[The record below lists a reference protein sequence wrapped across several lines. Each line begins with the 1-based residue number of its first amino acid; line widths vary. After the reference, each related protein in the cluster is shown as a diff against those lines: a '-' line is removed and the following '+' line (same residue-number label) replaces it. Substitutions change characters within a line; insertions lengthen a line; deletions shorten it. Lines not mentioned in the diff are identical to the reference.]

1 MSIMKRLRKPVIILL
16 VLVVGFLL
24 WHFFMAARERVTFYQ
39 TYGYKEGDNWV
50 IPIHLRVWERGL
62 VERGAERLIARAAE
76 SAEQLTGESIG
87 GFDLARFRARLGA
100 FVADDESGQ
109 NVVIGFDKDPRDVRY
124 PITSLADGRDVRSDR
139 NGRIDGRI
147 RIPLAAAA
155 ELMRSQESASGL
167 LSYHAVSRG
176 HSGDGKVR
184 LLEDDPTAVSVVS
197 DIDDTIKITEVPAG
211 HRVLYLN
218 TFIREFHSAPGMAER
233 YKQWGQAAFHYVSGG
248 PWQLYEP
255 LFEFLPK
262 EGFPDGSVHMR
273 NLPLQVTDTT
283 KAREFIDFLF
293 DKQATKRHKLQ
304 AIREIMTRFPNRRF
318 IMVGDSGEADPEVY
332 REIKDDPKFGNRVEA
347 ILIRT
352 VSVSESGRLE
362 GMEQIEARVVSTGV
376 SQFDK

>member
-1 MSIMKRLRKPVIILL
+1 MKRLRTPIIIVL
-16 VLVVGFLL
+16 VLGVGLLL
-24 WHFFMAARERVTFYQ
+24 WYSFIAAGERVTFYQ
-39 TYGYKEGDNWV
+39 TYGYKEGDSWV

-62 VERGAERLIARAAE
+62 VERGQERLIARAAE
-76 SAEQLTGESIG
+76 SAEQLTGQSIG
-87 GFDLARFRARLGA
+87 GFDLARFRSRIGA
-100 FVADDESGQ
+100 FAADDESGQ
-109 NVVIGFDKDPRDVRY
+109 NVVIGFDKDPQDVRY
-124 PITSLADGRDVRSDR
+124 PIASLTDGRETRSDR

-155 ELMRSQESASGL
+155 ELMRSQASSSGL
-167 LSYHAVSRG
+167 LTYHAVSSG
-176 HSGDGKVR
+176 HSGEGKVR
-184 LLEDDPTAVSVVS
+184 LLEDDPTALSVIS

-218 TFIREFHSAPGMAER
+218 TFIREFHSAPGMADR

-255 LFEFLPK
+255 YFEFLPD

-273 NLPLQVTDTT
+273 NLPLLVTDPT

-304 AIREIMTRFPNRRF
+304 SIREIMARFPNRRF
-318 IMVGDSGEADPEVY
+318 ILVGDSGEADPEVY
-332 REIKDDPKFGNRVEA
+332 REIKADAKFGTRVEA
-347 ILIRT
+347 ILIRI
-352 VSVSESGRLE
+352 VSVSEPGRLD
-362 GMEQIEARVVSTGV
+362 GMVPIEADLVRTGV